1 MAYLHGTRAIYNENK
16 DGRAAELTRAM
27 VFIGTAPV
35 NTVKGGGENVN
46 KPVVV
51 GSFEEAVAAF
61 GYSDDW
67 AKFSLCE
74 MMHHYFRNEGAGE
87 AVLIN
92 VLDVTKHLTSTATTA
107 TLTIGADGKTAVIPN
122 AGLIYMDGLTVTD
135 FTEGTDYTKS
145 YDPITGNLT
154 LTSTGSNW
162 GESVTTISVSYK
174 SVDVS
179 AITNADVIGQTDNM
193 GLNTGLYAIRNIYQ
207 NCHRVPALLCAPG
220 FSQTPAIHAAM
231 LQLSRG
237 INGHW
242 DAVVLADLPLA
253 DGATALTLGTAYTY
267 KKANGYTAKNE
278 KVFFPMAEGTDGK
291 VYHLSTL
298 AATNM
303 RLLLNEASD
312 IPYQSVSNTACPIIK
327 NLYLGAGS
335 ENRVYDDGTI
345 NLYLDRN
352 GICSACYH
360 GGQWVLWG
368 AHTAEYD
375 QDNEDEVNIA
385 DTNVMMMF
393 YLGNDF
399 QVRHADVI
407 DKPKTPNDMQA
418 LASYEQAKLDAL
430 VSNGML
436 TYGRA
441 YINAKLLGRSD
452 VVRGDH
458 SICFD
463 ITPVPLTRSLTLYI
477 NRTED
482 GYEAY
487 YAQYTA

>member
-1 MAYLHGTRAIYNENK
+1 M
-16 DGRAAELTRAM
+16 
-27 VFIGTAPV
+27 P
-35 NTVKGGGENVN
+35 
-46 KPVVV
+46 
-51 GSFEEAVAAF
+51 AF
-61 GYSDDW
+61 S
-67 AKFSLCE
+67 
-74 MMHHYFRNEGAGE
+74 
-87 AVLIN
+87 IN
-92 VLDVTKHLTSTATTA
+92 
-107 TLTIGADGKTAVIPN
+107 
-122 AGLIYMDGLTVTD
+122 
-135 FTEGTDYTKS
+135 
-145 YDPITGNLT
+145 
-154 LTSTGSNW
+154 
-162 GESVTTISVSYK
+162 
-174 SVDVS
+174 
-179 AITNADVIGQTDNM
+179 
-193 GLNTGLYAIRNIYQ
+193 
-207 NCHRVPALLCAPG
+207 
-220 FSQTPAIHAAM
+220 
-231 LQLSRG
+231 
-237 INGHW
+237 
-242 DAVVLADLPLA
+242 
-253 DGATALTLGTAYTY
+253 
-267 KKANGYTAKNE
+267 
-278 KVFFPMAEGTDGK
+278 
-291 VYHLSTL
+291 
-298 AATNM
+298 
-303 RLLLNEASD
+303 
-312 IPYQSVSNTACPIIK
+312 
-327 NLYLGAGS
+327 
-335 ENRVYDDGTI
+335 
-345 NLYLDRN
+345 LDRN
-352 GICSACYH
+352 GICSARYH
-360 GGQWVLWG
+360 GGQGVLWG